1 MAAPGVRD
9 RARLCAPS
17 RRPIAAEEPS
27 FDPLKASKDI
37 EIGKFYMKRGNY
49 DAAIDRFQ
57 EAARLQPGLAEPYM
71 KLGQTYEKM
80 KDLPHAV
87 TAYRKYLEVY
97 RTSPDAR
104 RYRSISMIWKSRSRE
119 SLRLRKPVE
128 IAARAGVVRELLFF
142 P

>member
-1 MAAPGVRD
+1 MRVVTSYLLFLVCMSAAPARMAAQGSGT
-9 RARLCAPS
+9 AQGSAP
-17 RRPIAAEEPS
+17 ITTEEPS

-37 EIGKFYMKRGNY
+37 EVGNFYLKRGNY

-71 KLGQTYEKM
+71 KLGQTYEKI

-97 RTSPDAR
+97 RTSPDAKK
-104 RYRSISMIWKSRSRE
+104 IQKHIDDLEKQIARE
-119 SLRLRKPVE
+119 PATKK
-128 IAARAGVVRELLFF
+128 AG
-142 P
+142 